1 MTIPTRRSLRK
12 PGALTS
18 TVYSP
23 GSKYRTS
30 YLPSRPVVTACESP
44 VAGWVMVTAAPETD
58 APDGS
63 DTIPKIAVSS
73 VWAFVLTR
81 PRARIHANAITTAA
95 DGTHGFLCLYLEES
109 TPHAA
114 SCQAI

>member
-44 VAGWVMVTAAPETD
+44 VAGCVIVTAAPETS

-63 DTIPKIAVSS
+63 DTIPKMAVSS
-73 VWAFVLTR
+73 VWAPIIPT
-81 PRARIHANAITTAA
+81 PRAGIHAKAIAIA
-95 DGTHGFLCLYLEES
+95 HGKHGFVCGYFEEPI
-109 TPHAA
+109 TFDAF
-114 SCQAI
+114 CRAI